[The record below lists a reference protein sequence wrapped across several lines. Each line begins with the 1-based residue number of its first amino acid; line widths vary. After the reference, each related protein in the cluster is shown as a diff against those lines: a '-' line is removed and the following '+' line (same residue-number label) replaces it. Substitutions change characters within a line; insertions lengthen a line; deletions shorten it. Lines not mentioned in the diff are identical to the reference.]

1 MTDRIMH
8 IATVTA
14 VSNDSVTV
22 SVGDGSENCSGCA
35 AKLLCKP
42 VDENAPVLVI
52 PSAAASTYTEGQR
65 VRITLDN
72 SKQWSATLV
81 ALVLPCVAL
90 GCGVAAAS
98 AAGLNQ
104 GLSALAGL
112 ATTGLYFGIL
122 YMIRSKVQQHYTWK
136 IEKL

>member
-1 MTDRIMH
+1 MTG
-8 IATVTA
+8 
-14 VSNDSVTV
+14 VSDDSVTV
-22 SVGDGSENCSGCA
+22 SVGDGAENCSGCA
-35 AKLLCKP
+35 AKILCKP
-42 VDENAPVLVI
+42 IDENAPVLVI
-52 PSAAASTYTEGQR
+52 PSTAASAYTEGQR
-65 VRITLDN
+65 VRITLDSN
-72 SKQWSATLV
+72 KQWSATLV

-112 ATTGLYFGIL
+112 AATGLYFGVL
-122 YMIRSKVQQHYTWK
+122 YLIRSRVQQHYTWK